1 MKNKHIDDI
10 TIAIYLG
17 EGLHLKKE
25 YAEWIQ
31 THLKECDECAA
42 RLEKQLERIDAI
54 QQTNAL
60 VVSEK
65 EDIHDKTP
73 AFQEEHDFRSDQ
85 EDKDALALV
94 TAGYGYP
101 SPKKEQDEI
110 VENRYIENLEELKM
124 YLERLAESTPNEI
137 NQSIKQIIEYLKAQ
151 SKHEGANP
159 EKDEG

>member
-17 EGLHLKKE
+17 GGLHLKKE
-25 YAEWIQ
+25 YAEWIE

-42 RLEKQLERIDAI
+42 RLEKQLERINTI

-65 EDIHDKTP
+65 EDMDDKTP
-73 AFQEEHDFRSDQ
+73 AFQEEHDFRGDQ

-94 TAGYGYP
+94 TTGYGYP
-101 SPKKEQDEI
+101 SAKKERDEI
-110 VENRYIENLEELKM
+110 LENRYIEYLEELKV
-124 YLERLAESTPNEI
+124 YLERLLESTPNEI
-137 NQSIKQIIEYLKAQ
+137 NQYIKQIIEYLEAK
-151 SKHEGANP
+151 SKRKGTNP
-159 EKDEG
+159 DKEER